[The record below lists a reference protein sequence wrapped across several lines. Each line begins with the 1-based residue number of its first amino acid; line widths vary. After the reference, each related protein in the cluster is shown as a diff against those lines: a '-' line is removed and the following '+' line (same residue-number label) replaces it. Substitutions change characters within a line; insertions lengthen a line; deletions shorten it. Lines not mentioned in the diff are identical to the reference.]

1 MYQLAVILH
10 LLGATV
16 WTGGH
21 LVLATTVLPRALRAR
36 DPAILSR
43 FEHGY
48 EKLGIPALIVQIATG
63 LWLAHHH
70 LPDVGAW
77 FSFESSVAVHIFLKL
92 ALLAGTVGLA
102 VDARLRLVHMLDARK
117 MRALAFHIISVTVL
131 AVLFLLVGA
140 SLRTGGLFSSG
151 TVAA

>member
-1 MYQLAVILH
+1 MYQLAVTLH

-21 LVLATTVLPRALRAR
+21 LVLATTVLPRALRAK

-48 EKLGIPALIVQIATG
+48 EKLGIPALIVQIGTG
-63 LWLAHHH
+63 LWLAHHR

-102 VDARLRLVHMLDARK
+102 VDARLRLVHTLDAK
-117 MRALAFHIISVTVL
+117 KLPVLAFHIILVTVL

-140 SLRTGGLFSSG
+140 SLRTGGLF
-151 TVAA
+151 